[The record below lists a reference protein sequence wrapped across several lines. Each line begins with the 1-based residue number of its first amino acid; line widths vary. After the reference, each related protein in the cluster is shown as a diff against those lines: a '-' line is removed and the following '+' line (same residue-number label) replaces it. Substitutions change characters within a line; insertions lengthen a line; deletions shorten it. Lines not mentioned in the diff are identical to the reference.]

1 MTLGLPPMPIA
12 LSYRLALF
20 LLCIVGPAFATEP
33 LILHN
38 FERPTSP
45 TPGISM
51 SSWTTD
57 PDQPAGQIR
66 YRRESVQRGDSHRA
80 LYLQYR
86 FQPGAT
92 GAIGWQLS
100 LPDLDASAY
109 DHLELWIR
117 GDQQAGFAEALK
129 LEFKQPLTDG
139 PLGLLR
145 QGSTVIEGIT
155 RDWQRFRTPL
165 LWMTGIEDW
174 THLRQLALVWQP
186 GRSSVMQGAYWLDD
200 VALVKTGQPGPS
212 IYDRVVPPKKT
223 AWEAALGGKD
233 AIQPH
238 VHARLAGWPKRL
250 TVPIVELPQENQ
262 AFLERL
268 AHDTWQGL
276 AAFSDREHSLPL
288 DTVRFDGSVTPER
301 AWVGDYT
308 NVTNIGLYLIDI
320 VAAREL
326 GLIDAA
332 EARERLG
339 RTLDSLEQMETWR
352 GFFFNYYDTTT
363 LERTSHFVSFV
374 DSAWLSAG
382 LMVAR
387 NAVPELAERCIWLLD
402 REDYGVFYD
411 PVDQLM
417 MHGYYVHLPHRAEFN
432 YGLLYSEARLG
443 SLIAIGKGH
452 VPAEHWYRMART
464 FPRYFTWQS
473 QSPKGRAMKTVNG
486 HAFPG
491 GHYAWKKVKYV
502 PSWGGSLFE
511 ALMPLLVLDEQRYA
525 PASLGRNAA
534 AHTEIH
540 RRFALEHLGYPVWG
554 LSPSS
559 RPAGGYGEFG
569 ARILGVRGYRAGV
582 VTPHAAAL
590 ALMVEPAAATANLR
604 ELAKR
609 YPLYGNFGF
618 YDAVDPQTG
627 QVVYNYLALDQ
638 SMILITLANHLR
650 EGVIQRYFAAD
661 PIMQGVLPLLKAE
674 RFFD

>member
-1 MTLGLPPMPIA
+1 MSVSRYPRFALFSALLGLA
-12 LSYRLALF
+12 T
-20 LLCIVGPAFATEP
+20 PAFTAAP
-33 LILHN
+33 LLLHD
-38 FERPTSP
+38 FERFASP
-45 TPGISM
+45 MLGVAM
-51 SSWTTD
+51 SAWTTD
-57 PDQPAGQIR
+57 PDQPSGHIR
-66 YRRESVQRGDSHRA
+66 YRLEPMQREDSQRA
-80 LYLQYR
+80 LYLHYR

-92 GAIGWQLS
+92 EAMGWQLR

-117 GDQQAGFAEALK
+117 GDEHAGFADALK
-129 LEFKQPLTDG
+129 LEFKQPLADG

-155 RDWQRFRTPL
+155 GDWQRFRTPL
-165 LWMTGIEDW
+165 RGMTGIEDW

-186 GRSSVMQGAYWLDD
+186 RRSPVMQGAYWLDD

-212 IYDRVVPPKKT
+212 IYDRVIPPKKT
-223 AWEAALGGKD
+223 AWEAAMGGKE
-233 AIQPH
+233 AAQTH
-238 VHARLAGWPKRL
+238 VHARLAGWPERL
-250 TVPIVELPQENQ
+250 TVPTAELPKDDQ

-268 AHDTWQGL
+268 ARDTWRGL
-276 AAFSDREHSLPL
+276 AAFIDREHGLPL
-288 DTVRFDGSVTPER
+288 DTVRLNGSVNRES

-308 NVTNIGLYLIDI
+308 NVTNIGLYLVTL

-326 GLIDAA
+326 GLIDAT
-332 EARERLG
+332 EARERLD

-352 GFFFNYYDTTT
+352 GFFYNYYDTTT
-363 LERTSHFVSFV
+363 LERSSHFVSFV
-374 DSAWLSAG
+374 DSGWLSAG

-387 NAVPELAERCIWLLD
+387 NAVPEFAERCTRLID

-417 MHGYYVHLPHRAEFN
+417 MHGYYV
-432 YGLLYSEARLG
+432 YSEARLG
-443 SLIAIGKGH
+443 SLIAIGKGQ
-452 VPAEHWYRMART
+452 VPEEHWYRMART
-464 FPRYFTWQS
+464 FPRYFDWQS
-473 QSPKGRAMKTVNG
+473 QSPKHRVAQTVNG
-486 HAFPG
+486 YTFPG

-511 ALMPLLVLDEQRYA
+511 ALMPMLVLDEARYA

-559 RPAGGYGEFG
+559 RPTGGYGEFG
-569 ARILGVRGYRAGV
+569 ARILGVRGYRGGA

-590 ALMVEPAAATANLR
+590 ALVVEPAAATANLR

-609 YPLYGNFGF
+609 YPIYGDFGF

-638 SMILITLANHLR
+638 SMTLIALANHLR

-661 PIMQGVLPLLKAE
+661 PIMQRVLPLLGAE
-674 RFFD
+674 QFF

>member
-1 MTLGLPPMPIA
+1 MPIFHRC
-12 LSYRLALF
+12 RLLLL
-20 LLCIVGPAFATEP
+20 LLCITDSAYSAP
-33 LILHN
+33 LILHD
-38 FERPTSP
+38 FERPASP
-45 TPGISM
+45 TPGISV

-66 YRRESVQRGDSHRA
+66 YQLETVQREDSQRA

-92 GAIGWQLS
+92 EAIGWQLS

-117 GDQQAGFAEALK
+117 GDEHAGFAEALK

-155 RDWQRFRTPL
+155 GDWQRFQVPL
-165 LWMTGIEDW
+165 RWMNGIDEW

-186 GRSSVMQGAYWLDD
+186 RRSPVMQGAYWLDD

-223 AWEAALGGKD
+223 AWETGLGGKD
-233 AIQPH
+233 AAQPY
-238 VHARLAGWPKRL
+238 VHARLAGWPERL
-250 TVPIVELPQENQ
+250 TVAAAELPQDNR
-262 AFLERL
+262 AFLARL
-268 AHDTWQGL
+268 ARDTWWGL
-276 AAFSDREHSLPL
+276 AAFSDREHGLPL
-288 DTVRFDGSVTPER
+288 DTVRLNGSVNPER

-326 GLIDAA
+326 GLIDAT
-332 EARERLG
+332 EVQERLS

-382 LMVAR
+382 LMVVR
-387 NAVPELAERCIWLLD
+387 NAVPELAERCTRLID
-402 REDYGVFYD
+402 REDYRVFYD

-491 GHYAWKKVKYV
+491 GHYAWKQVKYV

-511 ALMPLLVLDEQRYA
+511 ALMPLLVLDEPRYA
-525 PASLGRNAA
+525 PDSLGRNAA

-569 ARILGVRGYRAGV
+569 ARILGVRGYRAGA

-604 ELAKR
+604 ELAAR
-609 YPLYGNFGF
+609 YPLYGDFGF

-638 SMILITLANHLR
+638 SMILIALANHLR

-661 PIMQGVLPLLKAE
+661 PIMQRVLPLLKAE

>member
-1 MTLGLPPMPIA
+1 
-12 LSYRLALF
+12 
-20 LLCIVGPAFATEP
+20 
-33 LILHN
+33 
-38 FERPTSP
+38 
-45 TPGISM
+45 M
-51 SSWTTD
+51 SGWTTD

-66 YRRESVQRGDSHRA
+66 YRFEPVQREDSQRA

-92 GAIGWQLS
+92 EAIGWQLS

-117 GDQQAGFAEALK
+117 GDEYAGFAEALK

-155 RDWQRFRTPL
+155 GDWQRFQVPL
-165 LWMTGIEDW
+165 RWMNGIDDW

-186 GRSSVMQGAYWLDD
+186 RRSPVTQGAYWLDSL
-200 VALVKTGQPGPS
+200 ALIKTGQPGPN
-212 IYDRVVPPKKT
+212 IHDRVIPPKKT
-223 AWEAALGGKD
+223 AWETTLGGKD
-233 AIQPH
+233 AAQPH
-238 VHARLAGWPKRL
+238 VHARLAGWPERL
-250 TVPIVELPQENQ
+250 TVAAAELPQDSP

-268 AHDTWQGL
+268 VHDTWRGL
-276 AAFSDREHSLPL
+276 AALSDREHGLPL
-288 DTVRFDGSVTPER
+288 DTVRLNGSVAPER

-326 GLIDAA
+326 GLISAA
-332 EARERLG
+332 EALDRLD

-382 LMVAR
+382 LMVVR
-387 NAVPELAERCIWLLD
+387 NAVPELVERCSRLID

-417 MHGYYVHLPHRAEFN
+417 MHGYYVHLPHRAEYN

-452 VPAEHWYRMART
+452 VPEEHWYRMART

-473 QSPKGRAMKTVNG
+473 QSPKGRVMKTVNG
-486 HAFPG
+486 YAFPG
-491 GHYAWKKVKYV
+491 GHYGRKQVKDV

-511 ALMPLLVLDEQRYA
+511 ALMPLLVLDEAHYA
-525 PASLGRNAA
+525 PDSLGRNAA

-569 ARILGVRGYRAGV
+569 ARVLGVRGYRAGA

-604 ELAKR
+604 ELVER
-609 YPLYGNFGF
+609 YPIYGDFGF
-618 YDAVDPQTG
+618 YDAVDPQTS

-638 SMILITLANHLR
+638 SMILIALANHLR
-650 EGVIQRYFAAD
+650 DGVIQRYFAAD
-661 PIMQGVLPLLKAE
+661 PITQRVLPLLGAE